1 MNHLAGRTYKTN
13 LRVLTVLKEL
23 GLNDAYI
30 RLCQFHIIQAIL
42 NWDCDNGK
50 RGIGFTL
57 SHDLKFEICVLF
69 RTLQQCRMW
78 DAWPE
83 TKATF
88 YKGLEALLSGL
99 VEESS
104 DDGSSDGHSQTD
116 NTPENFSKKKKPL
129 PKPRTKEAK
138 VSGLTCYE
146 AVRAYFD
153 KNWFTDVWIR
163 QCLLLSVFPVLIFP

>member
-1 MNHLAGRTYKTN
+1 
-13 LRVLTVLKEL
+13 
-23 GLNDAYI
+23 
-30 RLCQFHIIQAIL
+30 
-42 NWDCDNGK
+42 
-50 RGIGFTL
+50 
-57 SHDLKFEICVLF
+57 
-69 RTLQQCRMW
+69 
-78 DAWPE
+78 
-83 TKATF
+83 
-88 YKGLEALLSGL
+88 LEALLSGL

-116 NTPENFSKKKKPL
+116 NTPENFSKKKKPP